1 VIGAAGQPVMH
12 DFKPAERLSLVAGK
26 FVDPLLGRRLMLADD
41 VRLITDLSP
50 GIPITVEN

>member
-1 VIGAAGQPVMH
+1 MIGAAGQPVMH